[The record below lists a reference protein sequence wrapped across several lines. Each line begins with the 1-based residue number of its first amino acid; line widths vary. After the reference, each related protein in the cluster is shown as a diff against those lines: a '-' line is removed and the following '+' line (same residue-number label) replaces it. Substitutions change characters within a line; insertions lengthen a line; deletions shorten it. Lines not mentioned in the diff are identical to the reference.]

1 MQLGSGTNQYPSM
14 KDIEEGIIF
23 TMGFIIRASR
33 DSQRVVSCFVLVSL
47 GGYRP

>member
-14 KDIEEGIIF
+14 KVIEEGIIF
-23 TMGFIIRASR
+23 TMGFIKASR